1 MRRSRDEQARRLQMM
16 REKQRNRE
24 DLTTWSAEKILQTFG
39 EIEGNSTSRIVGI
52 YQETGVDLTSILPV
66 NIGVEGM
73 IFVGVDR
80 VTGRKVVAHYY
91 GLTGGV
97 GVDFLI
103 FGNVG
108 MGAFSFNGS
117 PEDMAGASVGVQGS
131 AGHSVSASYS
141 VGGETEDGKAPVMV
155 MYGGNTA
162 LGANLAAGWTW
173 LAESENDEGY
183 LIIAGQDAL
192 KNGRL
197 VGPAQKAALSQIVN
211 SKTGTVHV
219 ELKLPK
225 GRTLKRTYTRAERDD
240 GTLKVTFSDRVYK
253 ANGEELGRFDTF
265 PEGASE
271 MPHSFTIDKRL
282 RRAFE
287 PEAQAQRRHRERQ
300 GIDRVQPGDA
310 PLPLDPVETDHTPAS
325 APSPLLEQNRNNEAG
340 PAHRQSPP
348 APPQAVLSQPALS
361 QPAPSQPAGPGRQG
375 QDSPGQNGQGRDSQD
390 QNSPADDAAPDHPYS
405 PRPRRP
411 KPLL

>member
-1 MRRSRDEQARRLQMM
+1 
-16 REKQRNRE
+16 
-24 DLTTWSAEKILQTFG
+24 
-39 EIEGNSTSRIVGI
+39 
-52 YQETGVDLTSILPV
+52 
-66 NIGVEGM
+66 
-73 IFVGVDR
+73 
-80 VTGRKVVAHYY
+80 
-91 GLTGGV
+91 
-97 GVDFLI
+97 
-103 FGNVG
+103 
-108 MGAFSFNGS
+108 
-117 PEDMAGASVGVQGS
+117 MAGASVGIQGS

-155 MYGGNTA
+155 MYGGNTT

-282 RRAFE
+282 RRAFQ

-325 APSPLLEQNRNNEAG
+325 APSLPLEQNRNNEVGPG

-348 APPQAVLSQPALS
+348 APPQSVL
-361 QPAPSQPAGPGRQG
+361 SQPAGPGRQG
-375 QDSPGQNGQGRDSQD
+375 QDSPG